1 MNYSEFTEHGFKAKV
16 VEVSRAHHGVKLFT
30 LQLRYP
36 FFIHPE
42 FLTHRAFSR
51 NSASARAIPV
61 AKMIEQVRNDPAMP
75 IFWGSN
81 KPGMQAGEGLEGVA
95 QTWARDNWLLAA
107 RSAAA
112 SAESMA
118 DIGLHKQIANRVLQP
133 YQWMH
138 TVVSA
143 TEWDNFFALRD
154 HPDAQPEIQLLAR
167 LMKQAID
174 AAEPVY
180 RSASNA
186 TRAIGWHLPYISDV
200 ERLSHDHEPQYLAKL
215 SAARCARVSYL
226 KHDGGVPKPGE
237 DLGLFERLVG
247 SAPIHASPTE
257 HQAFPTVF
265 DTPCRNF
272 NGWCQFRVEIEG
284 GAA

>member
-1 MNYSEFTEHGFKAKV
+1 MNYPEFTEHGYKAKV
-16 VEVSRAHHGVKLFT
+16 IEASRAHHGIKLFT

-36 FFIHPE
+36 FFVHPE

-61 AKMIEQVRNDPAMP
+61 AKMIEQVRSDPAMP

-81 KPGMQAGEGLEGVA
+81 KPGMRAGDELEGMA
-95 QTWARDNWLLAA
+95 REWSRDNWLLAA
-107 RSAAA
+107 RNAADVADAMA
-112 SAESMA
+112 SN
-118 DIGLHKQIANRVLQP
+118 GLHKQIANRVLQP
-133 YQWMH
+133 FQWMH

-186 TRAIGWHLPYISDV
+186 TRAIGWHLPYVSDV
-200 ERLSHDHEPQYLAKL
+200 ERIAHDHEPRYLAKL
-215 SAARCARVSYL
+215 SGARCARVTHL
-226 KHDGGVPKPGE
+226 KHDGTAPKPGE

-257 HQAFPTVF
+257 HQAFPTAF

-272 NGWCQFRVEIEG
+272 NGWRQFRVEVEG
-284 GAA
+284 GLV